1 MKTTKTSKNL
11 FIFSILLSFSATA
24 SNPSRAIMDQFVSM
38 VEANPCVVPSTTSG
52 FNIKKVNKIIGKADT
67 ILLEAV
73 EFAFLNEGQSQG
85 DKNLRDKANKAGKA
99 IQKISESDNYG
110 STAMGEYYSQT
121 CYTRTVLA
129 KAFAA
134 DLWSKENNPTSLG
147 VRAVDLYAST
157 ENADGSMVAN
167 DSEFIAQA
175 YPTNL
180 ESYVVLAAGASV
192 ARFLRYRLSS
202 KASDDYTL
210 EHINLRIS
218 EPVVETLAEFN
229 KVENELDPGSELQKA
244 INEDYKAFDDIL
256 FLINHA
262 LGNDAFTKAEPDSD
276 DE

>member
-1 MKTTKTSKNL
+1 M
-11 FIFSILLSFSATA
+11 
-24 SNPSRAIMDQFVSM
+24 
-38 VEANPCVVPSTTSG
+38 
-52 FNIKKVNKIIGKADT
+52 
-67 ILLEAV
+67 
-73 EFAFLNEGQSQG
+73 
-85 DKNLRDKANKAGKA
+85 
-99 IQKISESDNYG
+99 
-110 STAMGEYYSQT
+110 
-121 CYTRTVLA
+121 
-129 KAFAA
+129 
-134 DLWSKENNPTSLG
+134 
-147 VRAVDLYAST
+147 
-157 ENADGSMVAN
+157 AN